1 MSYDKQK
8 VIDLAYSQVGYH
20 EKESNAQL
28 DDPKANP
35 GDQNWT
41 KYARDLDSIGGFYNG
56 RKQGFAWCDVFVD
69 WLFVQSYGR
78 GAAQYLLCQPDASA
92 GAGCSFSAQY
102 FNSAGC
108 FHKHDPETGD
118 QIFFGSAWNNVWH
131 TGLVVGVDSNYV
143 TTIEGNTSDQVAKR
157 VYKLSDPN
165 IFGYGR
171 PRWGTQTNQDPS
183 APPSGDPQDD
193 KPVEPQKPVE
203 QVYTYSVQLP
213 LLKIGDKNG
222 YVKAV
227 QTLLI
232 ERGYDCGNRK
242 LIGREKPDGEFGQT
256 TEKAVA
262 AFQRKCGLECDGEV
276 GGETWSALLNDWLK
290 DW

>member
-1 MSYDKQK
+1 MYYDKQK
-8 VIDLAYSQVGYH
+8 VIDLAWSQIGYH

-28 DDPKANP
+28 DDPTANA

-41 KYARDLDSIGGFYNG
+41 KYARDLDSMGGFYNG

-92 GAGCSFSAQY
+92 GAGCAFSAQY

-108 FHKHDPETGD
+108 FHKSGPETGD

-131 TGLVVGVDSNYV
+131 TGLVVAVSENYV

-171 PRWGTQTNQDPS
+171 PRWGTPEGGTDDGKADD
-183 APPSGDPQDD
+183 APAP
-193 KPVEPQKPVE
+193 ETPQKPAQE
-203 QVYTYSVQLP
+203 PQESVYTYNVKLP
-213 LLKIGDKNG
+213 LLMIGDRNG
-222 YVKAV
+222 YVKAA

-232 ERGYDCGNRK
+232 ALGYDCGNK
-242 LIGREKPDGEFGQT
+242 PLIG
-256 TEKAVA
+256 TEKADGDFGRATERAVA
-262 AFQRKCGLECDGEV
+262 FFQSKHNLEVDGEI
-276 GGETWSALLNDWLK
+276 GGATWAALLNF
-290 DW
+290 